1 MVMVRSC
8 STPHS
13 RLERRLAQP
22 VRKFDRLL
30 WPIMI
35 IVGLL
40 IVVIMNAV
48 FIYVAVSDRD
58 EVVPSYHTESR

>member
-1 MVMVRSC
+1 MVRSRC
-8 STPHS
+8 TRRS
-13 RLERRLAQP
+13 RQERRLEPP
-22 VRKFDRLL
+22 VRKFDSLL

-35 IVGLL
+35 VVGLL
-40 IVVIMNAV
+40 IVIIMNAV

>member
-1 MVMVRSC
+1 M
-8 STPHS
+8 
-13 RLERRLAQP
+13 AIQ
-22 VRKFDRLL
+22 VRKFDQLL

-40 IVVIMNAV
+40 IVIIINAV
-48 FIYVAVSDRD
+48 FIYIAVSDRD

>member
-1 MVMVRSC
+1 M
-8 STPHS
+8 
-13 RLERRLAQP
+13 AQP

-30 WPIMI
+30 WPIAI

-40 IVVIMNAV
+40 IVIIMNAV

-58 EVVPSYHTESR
+58 EVVPSDQTEAR

>member
-1 MVMVRSC
+1 M
-8 STPHS
+8 
-13 RLERRLAQP
+13 AQQ
-22 VRKFDRLL
+22 VRKYDRLL

-35 IVGLL
+35 VVGLL
-40 IVVIMNAV
+40 IVIIMNAI

>member
-1 MVMVRSC
+1 LAQQVRS
-8 STPHS
+8 
-13 RLERRLAQP
+13 
-22 VRKFDRLL
+22 FDRLL

-35 IVGLL
+35 VVGLL
-40 IVVIMNAV
+40 IVIIMNAV